1 MECTGRSFFLLSSLL
16 FFLQSE
22 TPLHKELFAIIVV
35 PHVTTTYVAVNY
47 VSVCVLPIKVRIM
60 KLTAAITSA
69 MPPPP
74 PPGRGDVLTVCFFFS
89 FFLFFF
95 FPLSV
100 GARTVLGRTSVDAST
115 CMPPGLCRFLAP
127 PSQLGQL

>member
-47 VSVCVLPIKVRIM
+47 VSLCVLPIKVRIM

-74 PPGRGDVLTVCFFFS
+74 SRTRGRVDGLLFFFFFS
-89 FFLFFF
+89 FLFFS
-95 FPLSV
+95 LVSW
-100 GARTVLGRTSVDAST
+100 S
-115 CMPPGLCRFLAP
+115 
-127 PSQLGQL
+127 